1 MGTLD
6 FGDCLDFGDFHFLCF
21 EGCYEIRGNHGTLA
35 SCWGLVDLVYLST
48 GLSWPFPF
56 LGSPPFP
63 RGSCPFPE
71 CSRNVPPR
79 YIGVRDPVYRCLGPG
94 LSFDA
99 DPLRGVPGVFPEC
112 SPPLINGVPVK
123 RCLGLESSGVPSD
136 LSWVGREVFGA
147 LQVMRCLGPNPLF
160 SWFQRCSLPGR
171 CPPVVGLRPSLV
183 GRR

>member
-1 MGTLD
+1 MDPGLLLESIA
-6 FGDCLDFGDFHFLCF
+6 G
-21 EGCYEIRGNHGTLA
+21 IRCVSIHRFVLA
-35 SCWGLVDLVYLST
+35 VSVPC
-48 GLSWPFPF
+48 
-56 LGSPPFP
+56 SPPFP
-63 RGSCPFPE
+63 RGSRPFPE